1 MGGNIIMDKQKVVQK
16 EPTKEQLE
24 YEELTKKMRI
34 ITAKLRIAQEGI
46 DISSISQ
53 QNLDKIIRT
62 FDDMDKIQRETQQ
75 KTSNIQQ
82 KANADIQ
89 KINQETGKKFSDV
102 QNRYQ
107 DLINSLKIDQLP
119 QLQQTE
125 EQPVQVEPVK
135 EEIVKEDIVKE
146 DVRVKTHEEIVNEI
160 TDMVLKAMR
169 DSVSQKVDE
178 ILKAVDSKAE
188 VTVGGGVKLPQE
200 DIEKLHED
208 TKQMTIE
215 SVIIGS
221 EDRPDDKDIPII
233 TSEMMQ
239 KTEDEIAKRR
249 IDKESGIKAEIN

>member
-1 MGGNIIMDKQKVVQK
+1 MDKQKAI
-16 EPTKEQLE
+16 TKEQLE

-34 ITAKLRIAQEGI
+34 ITAKLRITQEGI

-89 KINQETGKKFSDV
+89 KINQETGKKFSEV

-107 DLINSLKIDQLP
+107 DLINSLKTAQLP
-119 QLQQTE
+119 QLQQQTE

-135 EEIVKEDIVKE
+135 EDIVKE
-146 DVRVKTHEEIVNEI
+146 DVRVKSHEEIVNEM
-160 TDMVLKAMR
+160 TDIVLKTMR

-208 TKQMTIE
+208 AKQMTIE
-215 SVIIGS
+215 SAIIGS

-249 IDKESGIKAEIN
+249 IEKESGIKAEIN

>member
-1 MGGNIIMDKQKVVQK
+1 MDKQKAI
-16 EPTKEQLE
+16 TKEQLE

-34 ITAKLRIAQEGI
+34 VTAKLRIAQEGI

-75 KTSNIQQ
+75 KTSNVQQ

-89 KINQETGKKFSDV
+89 KINQETGKKFSEV

-107 DLINSLKIDQLP
+107 DLINSLKIAQLP
-119 QLQQTE
+119 LLQQQTE
-125 EQPVQVEPVK
+125 EQPVQVEP
-135 EEIVKEDIVKE
+135 VKEDIVKE
-146 DVRVKTHEEIVNEI
+146 DVRVKTHEETVDEI
-160 TDMVLKAMR
+160 TDIVLKTMR

-178 ILKAVDSKAE
+178 ILKVVDSKAE
-188 VTVGGGVKLPQE
+188 VTVGGGVKVPQE
-200 DIEKLHED
+200 DIEKLHD
-208 TKQMTIE
+208 DAKQMTIE
-215 SVIIGS
+215 SAIIGS

-249 IDKESGIKAEIN
+249 IEKESGIKVEIN